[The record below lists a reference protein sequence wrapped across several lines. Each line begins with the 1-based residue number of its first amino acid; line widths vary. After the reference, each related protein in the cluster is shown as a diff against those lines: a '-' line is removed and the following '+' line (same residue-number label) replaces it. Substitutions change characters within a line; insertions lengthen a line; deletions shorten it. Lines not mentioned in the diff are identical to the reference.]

1 MTESKGWH
9 TQQFDRLCL
18 HEKKSFMDK
27 VLLVFLFCIIH
38 LLLFCYQIWRL
49 SSIVLISLYATITF
63 HLFPTARVNPFCT
76 WMLRKPLDSSVLA
89 FTQLSWELRTV
100 YIVSLVHMDTGKF
113 IACLGWQRVF
123 EDCKNC
129 ALLGSLAPR
138 RGLPACPWSVS
149 SAGLLLESDS
159 SNERVL
165 GFQSGGTQP
174 PPARLPGELSADAES
189 AWSLEDWIALPF
201 EGVSKFL
208 RHNIFVATIC

>member
-1 MTESKGWH
+1 M
-9 TQQFDRLCL
+9 
-18 HEKKSFMDK
+18 KSF
-27 VLLVFLFCIIH
+27 
-38 LLLFCYQIWRL
+38 
-49 SSIVLISLYATITF
+49 LYHP
-63 HLFPTARVNPFCT
+63 HLFMCHHHFPSFPHCQSESILHLNATETSWQFR
-76 WMLRKPLDSSVLA
+76 VLA

-113 IACLGWQRVF
+113 IACLGWQTVF

-129 ALLGSLAPR
+129 ALLGCLAPH